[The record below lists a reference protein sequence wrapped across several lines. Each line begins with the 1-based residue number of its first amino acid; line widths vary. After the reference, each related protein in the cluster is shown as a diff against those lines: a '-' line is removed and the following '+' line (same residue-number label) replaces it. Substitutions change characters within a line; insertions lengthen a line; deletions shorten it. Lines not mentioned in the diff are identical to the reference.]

1 MRVLVGLPTFN
12 NGAFG
17 YTIRRTLEALANQ
30 SYRDFRV
37 LVVYKPSPGDRTLDV
52 VDEFRDKL
60 DVEVRIQG
68 DGFVEEAMNEIFK
81 AATDYGI
88 TLTTDDDAIP
98 TKTWIQDHLQFHKN
112 HEKIGIT
119 QGIVSSQIRNNEN
132 HTFSLFI
139 LRRFLGHLIGFYK
152 PLIKELYGYRIIVN
166 DMGLFACA
174 NCELGIEKHDYIY
187 TLYISGVNMSF
198 KSGRLIDGFV
208 LPGYTRR
215 GFGYESLLALHF
227 IRQGL
232 HSTIFN
238 GGFVEHLER
247 ESLSR
252 PKSKVSGFMIA
263 IEYILFPY
271 GVYYY
276 GFKINMRRLKLY
288 ERLAKFYSKLS
299 RAIIW
304 RAYAIGLGL
313 AIEAIENGYEPREV
327 RRRLLEIEQE
337 AKVKYGQGSRDY
349 DH

>member
-1 MRVLVGLPTFN
+1 MRVLVGLPSFN
-12 NGAFG
+12 NGASG
-17 YTIRRTLEALANQ
+17 YTIRRTLKALADQ

-52 VDEFRDKL
+52 VDEFRDRL
-60 DVEVRIQG
+60 DIEVRIQG
-68 DGFVEEAMNEIFK
+68 DGYFEEAMNEIFK
-81 AATDYGI
+81 AATDYDI

-98 TKTWIQDHLQFHKN
+98 TKTWIQEHIQFHKN

-119 QGIVSSQIRNNEN
+119 QGIVSSQIQNNESY
-132 HTFSLFI
+132 FSLYI
-139 LRRFLGHLIGFYK
+139 LRRLLGHLIGFYK
-152 PLIKELYGYRIIVN
+152 PLIKELHGYRTIVN

-174 NCELGIEKHDYIY
+174 NCELGIEKHDYIH
-187 TLYISGVNMSF
+187 TISIAGVNMSF
-198 KSGRLIDGFV
+198 KSGSLIAGFT

-215 GFGYESLLALHF
+215 GLHNESLLALHF

-232 HSTIFN
+232 HSAIFN

-252 PKSKVSGFMIA
+252 PKSKVSEFMMA
-263 IEYILFPY
+263 IEHILFPY

-288 ERLAKFYSKLS
+288 ERLVKLYGKLS
-299 RAIIW
+299 GATIW
-304 RAYAIGLGL
+304 RAYAIGLNL

-327 RRRLLEIEQE
+327 RRRLLEIERE
-337 AKVKYGQGSRDY
+337 AKAKYG
-349 DH
+349 

>member
-1 MRVLVGLPTFN
+1 VRVLVGLPTFN

-17 YTIRRTLEALANQ
+17 YTIRRTLGALADQ

-37 LVVYKPSPGDRTLDV
+37 LVVYKPSSGDETLDV
-52 VDEFRDKL
+52 VDEFSDKL
-60 DVEVRIQG
+60 DIEVRIQG

-81 AATDYGI
+81 AAVDYDI

-98 TKTWIQDHLQFHKN
+98 AKTWIQEHIQFHKN

-119 QGIVSSQIRNNEN
+119 QGIVSPQIRN
-132 HTFSLFI
+132 FPSLYI
-139 LRRFLGHLIGFYK
+139 LMRFLGHLIGFYK

-166 DMGLFACA
+166 DMGLLVCT
-174 NCELGIEKHDYIY
+174 NCKLGIEKHDYIH
-187 TLYISGVNMSF
+187 TFNIAGVNMSF
-198 KSGRLIDGFV
+198 KSGSLIAGFV
-208 LPGYTRR
+208 LPRYTRR

-232 HSTIFN
+232 HSAMFN

-252 PKSKVSGFMIA
+252 PKSKVSEFMRE
-263 IEYILFPY
+263 IERTLFPY

-288 ERLAKFYSKLS
+288 ERLAKLYGKLS
-299 RAIIW
+299 RATIW
-304 RAYAIGLGL
+304 RAYAIGLNL
-313 AIEAIENGYEPREV
+313 AIEAIENDYEPREV

>member
-1 MRVLVGLPTFN
+1 VRVLVGLPTFN
-12 NGAFG
+12 NGASG

-60 DVEVRIQG
+60 DIEVKIQS

-81 AATDYGI
+81 AAVDYDI

-98 TKTWIQDHLQFHKN
+98 AKTWIQEHIQFHKN

-132 HTFSLFI
+132 HTFLLYIFMR
-139 LRRFLGHLIGFYK
+139 LLGYSIGFYK
-152 PLIKELYGYRIIVN
+152 PLIKDLYSYRTIVN

-174 NCELGIEKHDYIY
+174 NCELSIEKHNYIY
-187 TLYISGVNMSF
+187 TIGIAGVNMSF
-198 KSGRLIDGFV
+198 KSGSLIDGFT

-215 GFGYESLLALHF
+215 GLHYESLLALHF
-227 IRQGL
+227 VRQGL
-232 HSTIFN
+232 HSAIFN

-252 PKSKVSGFMIA
+252 PKSKVSGFMMA
-263 IEYILFPY
+263 IEHTLFPY

-288 ERLAKFYSKLS
+288 ERLVKLYSKLS
-299 RAIIW
+299 GATTW
-304 RAYAIGLGL
+304 RVHAIGLNL
-313 AIEAIENGYEPREV
+313 AIEAIENDYEPREV

-337 AKVKYGQGSRDY
+337 AKAKYG
-349 DH
+349 

>member
-1 MRVLVGLPTFN
+1 VRVLVGLPSFN
-12 NGAFG
+12 NGASG
-17 YTIRRTLEALANQ
+17 YTIRRTLGALANQ

-37 LVVYKPSPGDRTLDV
+37 LVVYKPSPGDGTLDV
-52 VDEFRDKL
+52 VDEFSDKL
-60 DVEVRIQG
+60 DIEVRIQS
-68 DGFVEEAMNEIFK
+68 DGFFEEAMNEIFK
-81 AATDYGI
+81 AAVDYDI

-98 TKTWIQDHLQFHKN
+98 TKTWIQEHIQFHKN

-119 QGIVSSQIRNNEN
+119 QGIVSSQIRNNED
-132 HTFSLFI
+132 HTFSLYI
-139 LRRFLGHLIGFYK
+139 LMRFLGHLIGFYK

-166 DMGLFACA
+166 YMGLFACA
-174 NCELGIEKHDYIY
+174 NCELGIEKHDYIH
-187 TLYISGVNMSF
+187 TFGIAGVNMSF
-198 KSGRLIDGFV
+198 KSGSLIAGFT

-215 GFGYESLLALHF
+215 GLHNESLLALHF

-232 HSTIFN
+232 HSAIFN

-252 PKSKVSGFMIA
+252 PKSKVSEFMMA
-263 IEYILFPY
+263 IEHILFPY

-288 ERLAKFYSKLS
+288 ERLVKLYSKLS
-299 RAIIW
+299 RATIW

-337 AKVKYGQGSRDY
+337 AKAKYG
-349 DH
+349 

>member
-12 NGAFG
+12 NGASG
-17 YTIRRTLEALANQ
+17 YTIRGTLGALVDQ
-30 SYRDFRV
+30 SYRDFKV

-52 VDEFRDKL
+52 VDEFRDRL
-60 DVEVRIQG
+60 DIEVRIQS
-68 DGFVEEAMNEIFK
+68 DGFVENAMNEIFK
-81 AATDYGI
+81 AAVDYDI

-98 TKTWIQDHLQFHKN
+98 TKTWIQDHLQFHRN

-119 QGIVSSQIRNNEN
+119 QGIVSSQIQNNED

-139 LRRFLGHLIGFYK
+139 LRRFLGYLIGFYK
-152 PLIKELYGYRIIVN
+152 PLIKELYGYRTIIN
-166 DMGLFACA
+166 DMGLFACT
-174 NCELGIEKHDYIY
+174 NCELSIEKHDYIH

-198 KSGRLIDGFV
+198 KSGQLIDGFV
-208 LPGYTRR
+208 LPGYTKR
-215 GFGYESLLALHF
+215 GFGFESLLALHF

-232 HSTIFN
+232 HSAIFN

-252 PKSKVSGFMIA
+252 PKSKVSEFMIA

-276 GFKINMRRLKLY
+276 GFKINMRKLKLY
-288 ERLAKFYSKLS
+288 ERLVKLYGKLS
-299 RAIIW
+299 GATTW
-304 RAYAIGLGL
+304 RAHAIGLNL
-313 AIEAIENGYEPREV
+313 AIEAIENDYEPREV
-327 RRRLLEIEQE
+327 RQRLLEIEQE

-349 DH
+349 VH

>member
-1 MRVLVGLPTFN
+1 VRVLVGLPTFN

-17 YTIRRTLEALANQ
+17 YTIRRTLGVLADQ

-37 LVVYKPSPGDRTLDV
+37 LVVYKPSSGDGTLDV
-52 VDEFRDKL
+52 VDEFRDRL
-60 DVEVRIQG
+60 DIEVRIQG

-81 AATDYGI
+81 AAVDYDI

-119 QGIVSSQIRNNEN
+119 QGIVSSQYEIMKIN
-132 HTFSLFI
+132 I
-139 LRRFLGHLIGFYK
+139 LYILMRFLGHLIGFSK
-152 PLIKELYGYRIIVN
+152 PLIKELYGYRTIIN
-166 DMGLFACA
+166 DVGLFVYA
-174 NCELGIEKHDYIY
+174 NCELGIEKHDYIH
-187 TLYISGVNMSF
+187 TFGIAGVNMSF

-215 GFGYESLLALHF
+215 GFHYEGLLALHF

-232 HSTIFN
+232 HSAMFN

-247 ESLSR
+247 ESVSR
-252 PKSKVSGFMIA
+252 SKSKVSRFMIT
-263 IEYILFPY
+263 IENALFPY

-276 GFKINMRRLKLY
+276 GFKINMRKLKLY
-288 ERLAKFYSKLS
+288 ERLAKLYSKLS
-299 RAIIW
+299 GATIW

-313 AIEAIENGYEPREV
+313 AIEAIENDYEPREV

-337 AKVKYGQGSRDY
+337 AKAKYG
-349 DH
+349 